1 VTPHQA
7 RSRVA
12 HAKRYHPDADHTDL
26 ERDLAAANLE
36 AYIRRVVDQAPPLT
50 SGQIERLRALL
61 PALTAEADGEDRACD
76 TDGGAP

>member
-1 VTPHQA
+1 MTPTDA
-7 RSRVA
+7 RARLAA
-12 HAKRYHPDADHTDL
+12 HVRHHPDADRSDL

-50 SGQIERLRALL
+50 SGQLERLRALL

-76 TDGGAP
+76 SDGGAS